1 MFLNVSPISRAHI
14 LKRKICLNVK
24 SLTYCF
30 QKKTKILAA
39 FHICISVPLFF
50 HHRHDHI
57 KIRIHLNIVSITSI
71 RLKHIFYCLFFI
83 KKTFHQIFITS
94 AIFIFKGEVKHY
106 TTWEWETTEEP
117 SSWLP
122 HRHPHN
128 ILCTHHFR
136 CVTRGER
143 VGLSLVHFS
152 KIEKSTLILEKMPWL
167 F

>member
-1 MFLNVSPISRAHI
+1 M
-14 LKRKICLNVK
+14 K

-57 KIRIHLNIVSITSI
+57 KICIHLNIVSIRSI
-71 RLKHIFYCLFFI
+71 RLKHIFCCLFFI

-106 TTWEWETTEEP
+106 TSWEWETTERTTEHEEP
-117 SSWLP
+117 SSSLSHP
-122 HRHPHN
+122 HPHN
-128 ILCTHHFR
+128 ILCTYHFR
-136 CVTRGER
+136 CLTRAER
-143 VGLSLVHFS
+143 VGLSLVQFS
-152 KIEKSTLILEKMPWL
+152 RIEKSTLILEKMSWL